1 MRPVVQRIVNYA
13 LAAAMVCTLPAADV
27 PKRVTLNVVAVDGKG
42 NPITDL
48 KDSDFRVTDSGKRQ
62 ELDAISHRD
71 ARLQQAVTLGPN
83 EFSNRAGGG
92 VGPATVILFDLL
104 NEHLDARGPA
114 WNQLLHTLEPLE
126 SSAGLYLYLLTVD
139 GRMYPVHG
147 LPDNEKET
155 GPPDAAPWTRQIKPL
170 LDSAMHVVFR
180 VRPVDIDQF
189 VDVRINLTY
198 QNLRWLSARLA
209 GIPGRK
215 NIVWITHGIP
225 ILLSPAVTGADWFD
239 YTPYLRQLSEE
250 LDRANVSIYP
260 VQQIPPGMAMAGTQ
274 EAEHSGLNS
283 EETLQDFA
291 RYTGGPANGSNDIRV
306 AIRQAMNDVRTSYQ
320 ISYYP
325 VPQNW
330 DGKFHKV
337 RVTCARKGVRIQTEE
352 GYYAWPEERL
362 DERGQQQA
370 LEQAVTAPFDATEI
384 GLRATVT
391 RDQANAHVAHLAVRV
406 DPADVKLERRG
417 DRYAGQLKIKM
428 SAVPAVAGASGTP
441 ILVAG
446 LQYTPAQYE
455 EILKN
460 GIRFSND
467 VNLVDGL
474 ERLRVVVLDAA
485 SDAVGSVTM
494 PVR

>member
-1 MRPVVQRIVNYA
+1 MVFRLANYA
-13 LAAAMVCTLPAADV
+13 LAAAMVCALPAAEA
-27 PKRVTLNVVAVDGKG
+27 PKRVTLNVVAVDSKG
-42 NPITDL
+42 NPIADL
-48 KDSDFRVTDSGKRQ
+48 KGSDFRVTDSGKPQ
-62 ELDAISHRD
+62 QIDAISHRD
-71 ARLQQAVTLGPN
+71 ARLQPAVALGPD
-83 EFSNRAGGG
+83 EVFNRAGSGA
-92 VGPATVILFDLL
+92 GPATVILFDLL
-104 NEHLDARGPA
+104 NEHMDARGPA
-114 WNQLLHTLEPLE
+114 WNELLHALQPLE
-126 SSAGLYLYLLTVD
+126 SSTGLYLYLLTVD
-139 GRMYPVHG
+139 GRLYPVHG
-147 LPDNEKET
+147 LPDNEKEA
-155 GPPDAAPWTRQIKPL
+155 GSPDPSPWTRQIKTL
-170 LDSAMHVVFR
+170 LDEAMHAVFR

-198 QNLRWLSARLA
+198 QNLRWLAARMA

-225 ILLSPAVTGADWFD
+225 IVLSPAVTGADWFD

-260 VQQIPPGMAMAGTQ
+260 VQQIPPGTAMPGTQ
-274 EAEHSGLNS
+274 EAQHSGLNS

-291 RYTGGPANGSNDIRV
+291 RYTGGLTNGSSDIRV
-306 AIRQAMNDVRTSYQ
+306 AIRQAMNDVRTSYR

-325 VPQNW
+325 TPQNW

-337 RVTCARKGVRIQTEE
+337 RVTCARKGVRIQTKE

-370 LEQAVTAPFDATEI
+370 VEQAVTAPFDATEI
-384 GLRATVT
+384 GLRATLT
-391 RDQANAHVAHLAVRV
+391 RDSANAHVAHLLVRV
-406 DPADVKLERRG
+406 DPADVKLERKG
-417 DRYAGQLKIKM
+417 DRYEGQLKIRM
-428 SAVPAVAGASGTP
+428 SAVPAVAGAAGTP
-441 ILVAG
+441 VIVAG
-446 LQYTPAQYE
+446 LRYTPAQYDG
-455 EILKN
+455 ILKN

-474 ERLRVVVLDAA
+474 ERLRVVVLDTA

>member
-1 MRPVVQRIVNYA
+1 MKYVVLHIANYA
-13 LAAAMVCTLPAADV
+13 LAVAMVCAVTAAET
-27 PKRVTLNVVAVDGKG
+27 PKRITLNVVAVDGKG
-42 NPITDL
+42 NPVADL
-48 KDSDFRVTDSGKRQ
+48 KAGDFHVTDSGKPQ
-62 ELDAISHRD
+62 EIDAISHRD
-71 ARLQQAVTLGPN
+71 TRLQQAAPLGPN
-83 EFSNRAGGG
+83 EFSNRAGTG

-104 NEHLDARGPA
+104 NEHMDARGPA
-114 WNQLLHTLEPLE
+114 WNQLLHALEPLE
-126 SSAGLYLYLLTVD
+126 SSTGLYLYLLTVD
-139 GRMYPVHG
+139 GRLYPVHG
-147 LPDNEKET
+147 LPDNEKEA
-155 GPPDAAPWTRQIKPL
+155 GIPDTAPWTRQIKAL
-170 LDSAMHVVFR
+170 LDDAMHTVFR

-198 QNLRWLSARLA
+198 QNLRWLAERMA

-225 ILLSPAVTGADWFD
+225 ISLGPEVTGSDWFD

-250 LDRANVSIYP
+250 LDRAKVSIYP
-260 VQQIPPGMAMAGTQ
+260 VQQIPPGTAMPGTP
-274 EAEHSGLNS
+274 EAQHSGMGS

-291 RYTGGPANGSNDIRV
+291 RYTGGRTNGSGDIRV

-325 VPQNW
+325 TPQNW

-337 RVTCARKGVRIQTEE
+337 RVTCARRGVHIQTKE

-362 DERGQQQA
+362 DDKGQQQA
-370 LEQAVTAPFDATEI
+370 VEQAVTAPFDATGI
-384 GLRATVT
+384 GLRATLT
-391 RDQANAHVAHLAVRV
+391 PDHANAHVAHLLVRV
-406 DPADVKLERRG
+406 DPGDVKLERKG
-417 DRYAGQLKIKM
+417 DRYMGRLKIKM
-428 SAVPAVAGASGTP
+428 APVPAGAGATGTP
-441 ILVAG
+441 VIVAG
-446 LQYTPAQYE
+446 LEYTPAKYD
-455 EILKN
+455 EIMKN